1 MDAVDGESPS
11 CSESSV
17 ICDDDGT
24 EEVSIEVEE
33 AINVK
38 KIQKIYHK
46 LTR

>member
-1 MDAVDGESPS
+1 MDAVEGETPS

-33 AINVK
+33 AIDVK
-38 KIQKIYHK
+38 NPENIS
-46 LTR
+46 